1 MYFLSRFSLASSL
14 DTAHWAAEVK
24 QRVMSDSC
32 PVSSATFCHTCSQ
45 ETKTSQACILISQK
59 LTFSPFFWGI
69 ALKHL
74 LIGFC
79 LGQILKATGFEV
91 TRDFFPRPEIK
102 IHNQILFSKQ
112 VAKLGL
118 RRLQGQVIA

>member
-1 MYFLSRFSLASSL
+1 M
-14 DTAHWAAEVK
+14 AHWAAEVQ

-32 PVSSATFCHTCSQ
+32 LVSSAMFCHTCSQ
-45 ETKTSQACILISQK
+45 EAKTAQACILISQK
-59 LTFSPFFWGI
+59 LTFSRFFRGI

-79 LGQILKATGFEV
+79 LGQILRPLVLKLLEIY
-91 TRDFFPRPEIK
+91 FPSEIK

-118 RRLQGQVIA
+118 RRLQGQVIT

>member
-1 MYFLSRFSLASSL
+1 M
-14 DTAHWAAEVK
+14 AHWAAEVK

-32 PVSSATFCHTCSQ
+32 LVSSAMFCHTCSQ
-45 ETKTSQACILISQK
+45 EAKTAQACILISQK
-59 LTFSPFFWGI
+59 LTFSRFFWGI

-79 LGQILKATGFEV
+79 LGQILRPLVLKLLEI
-91 TRDFFPRPEIK
+91 FFPSEIK

-118 RRLQGQVIA
+118 RRLQGQVIT